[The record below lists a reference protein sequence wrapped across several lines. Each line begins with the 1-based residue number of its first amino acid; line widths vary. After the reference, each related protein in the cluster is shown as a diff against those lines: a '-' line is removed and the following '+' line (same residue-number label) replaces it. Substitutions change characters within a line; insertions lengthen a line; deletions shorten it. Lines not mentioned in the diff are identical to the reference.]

1 MLVHVGVRLAS
12 SSRSLITLGGMRSE
26 SCKTSMAF
34 LYEGVANLYA
44 RTMLDSK
51 RDVELFDEF
60 GFNLI
65 LRFPKSYVKFIIAII
80 GAEKLD

>member
-1 MLVHVGVRLAS
+1 
-12 SSRSLITLGGMRSE
+12 
-26 SCKTSMAF
+26 
-34 LYEGVANLYA
+34 
-44 RTMLDSK
+44 MLDSK

-80 GAEKLD
+80 GAKKLD